1 MKFVKQLLNR
11 RKRAQVKDTLNQMSK
26 SALDVYAEAIEVSA
40 HSDKATLVNNILKK
54 LKHY

>member
-26 SALDVYAEAIEVSA
+26 NALDVYAEAIEVSA